1 MQAKKLFS
9 SIKDPV
15 AGKSRPVKELKGI
28 TKVFLQPGE
37 SKEVSFSITPEDLK
51 FYNSNLKYDWEPG
64 DFDIYMDTN

>member
-51 FYNSNLKYDWEPG
+51 FY
-64 DFDIYMDTN
+64 I